1 MDDVESELGM
11 VNYVMAALAEEDG
24 DAAEQVA
31 ALATLCDVLAVAEDG
46 LSSVFPVSELVAHLP
61 RLVATGEGD
70 VPVFAA
76 RAIAEA
82 CEGVPPWA
90 KNFAR
95 FGAVEALRDRLVAI
109 DDIEL
114 AEECLRALD
123 AISQECPVLCLR
135 LGVAA
140 AVLQFFDFFS
150 TSKQKVVLR
159 IVDNVL
165 NDYKAEDAPKAI
177 EAAPALCNLLQSSTD
192 KTILASAVSC
202 LEMVSAGA
210 SGSAEHM
217 NMLCEL
223 NAVDAMM
230 KLMENNGWKNL
241 SDDTLAGIF
250 GLLTDLASVSAR
262 VTESLFEFNIFDLL
276 KQMITYYTLSHRD
289 SNKVQMLV
297 GLIYHL
303 VPPCQNSDHQNQLII
318 AKKQVIIEQI
328 RYIEQLA
335 SILTLIIEVAKS
347 VGLSS
352 ICYSCVVFIKNI
364 VKLTTPDFLMELQK
378 TVNLSSFLAC
388 LLARKNRH
396 VIFQTLNV
404 SKALLKKHHQF
415 FIEAFIKEG
424 VKHAVDTIQA
434 REKDAKSIHKK
445 KRNNNLQEICLCFDL
460 DSVTSS
466 THEACRIENMA
477 ILKLAEEIKKNF
489 LAKGSTRSPHMFGCV
504 SKSIRYLSA
513 MLNGHATGPP
523 TENQNLCKQSS
534 EFSRQLLSDE
544 LPSTSTFELVQSESI
559 KHLAGYLSNGA
570 YFNSNLRNCQDLIG
584 QLMEVQN
591 RLQKFAHLAL
601 TVENESSEK
610 PLGILVDKLIDAL
623 HTCYDSFPVILDDE
637 QCTRESTMIPLR
649 RSRTEESA
657 LLYIKFSRSSGEMG
671 LKDYDDVL
679 PVYLSSTPESIEE
692 DLFPDICI
700 RTDRDSACKE
710 TTQEASGSG
719 KSVGFR
725 DGDGHSHRSSKLTLS
740 YKGTKLQPSVPFFEP
755 ILRSMHGGQSDI
767 QIDPSFWDKEHK
779 IVYRRRNKSKKISP
793 HSSYHA
799 QLSCMHEKLEMS
811 LLKDPFFSTTLTGK
825 LPGDLD
831 ESDPSYNFLF
841 MLKVL
846 EGLNRFPYHLSMC
859 EKICKFAE
867 GYLQDMDGLKVT
879 ISPIPR
885 HQFVSNLLTNKL
897 ELQMQDILFGDGLIP
912 SWCVYMVENC
922 PFLLSF
928 EARWKYFCLTV
939 HYSFMSGEVSSP
951 SETVKYRVLRSN
963 ILEDAESML
972 NKHGSDTRMI
982 EVEYEEEIGTGRG
995 PTVEFYSTVSHGL
1008 QRMGL
1013 GMWRGDNTSQ
1023 EDCEAS
1029 FVHAPF
1035 GLFPQPW
1042 TSAKTS
1048 SQGISFSDVLQKFKL
1063 LGHLVARAILDGRVL
1078 GIPLSKAFY
1087 KIMLEQEL
1095 DIYDIPSFDP
1105 TLGKAVIEFH
1115 ALVKRKK
1122 FLETSLERTSNLVAD
1137 LSYKNVRLEDL
1148 CLDFTLPGNPEYELV
1163 PGGSEKMVTLDTLEE
1178 YVSSVAD
1185 ATLNSGISRQ
1195 IEAFKSGIDEVF
1207 DLKTLRMFSE
1217 DEMERILCGE
1227 QDAWASYKLEDHID
1241 FDHGYDVNSPS
1252 VINFLEILREFGRDD
1267 QRAFVQFTTGAP
1279 QLPLGGLAS
1288 LHPKL
1293 TVVRKQCD
1301 GKVDDELPSVNT
1313 CRHFIKLPPYSSKEI
1328 MRQKLKY
1335 ALAEG
1340 LDSFHLS

>member
-11 VNYVMAALAEEDG
+11 VNYVMAALTEENT

-31 ALATLCDVLAVAEDG
+31 ALATLCDVLAVSEDG
-46 LSSVFPVSELVAHLP
+46 LSGVFPISEFVAHLP

-70 VPVFAA
+70 VPIFAA

-82 CEGVPPWA
+82 CEGVPLWA
-90 KNFAR
+90 KNFTR

-114 AEECLRALD
+114 AEECLRALN
-123 AISQECPVLCLR
+123 AISHECPALCLR

-140 AVLQFFDFFS
+140 VVLQFFHFFS

-165 NDYKAEDAPKAI
+165 NNYRTEDAPKAM
-177 EAAPALCNLLQSSTD
+177 EAVPGLCNLLQSSAD
-192 KTILASAVSC
+192 KTILASVVSC

-210 SGSAEHM
+210 SGSAKHM

-223 NAVDAMM
+223 NAVDTMM
-230 KLMENNGWKNL
+230 KLVKNNGWKNL
-241 SDDTLAGIF
+241 SDDTLSGIF
-250 GLLTDLASVSAR
+250 GLLTNLASVSERAM
-262 VTESLFEFNIFDLL
+262 ESLFEFNIFDLL
-276 KQMITYYTLSHRD
+276 KQMITYYTLSHWD

-318 AKKQVIIEQI
+318 AKKQVIIEQS
-328 RYIEQLA
+328 RYTEQLA
-335 SILTLIIEVAKS
+335 SILTLIIQVAKS
-347 VGLSS
+347 VGRSS

-364 VKLTTPDFLMELQK
+364 VELTTPDFLMEVQK
-378 TVNLSSFLAC
+378 TANLASFLAC

-396 VIFQTLNV
+396 VIFQTLDV

-445 KRNNNLQEICLCFDL
+445 KRRNNLQEICLCFDL

-466 THEACRIENMA
+466 TYEACRIENMA
-477 ILKLAEEIKKNF
+477 ILKLAEEINKNL
-489 LAKGSTRSPHMFGCV
+489 LAKGSTRSPNVIGYV

-513 MLNGHATGPP
+513 LLNGHAMGPP
-523 TENQNLCKQSS
+523 AENQNLGKQLS

-544 LPSTSTFELVQSESI
+544 LSSTSTFELVQSESI

-570 YFNSNLRNCQDLIG
+570 YFNSKVKNCQDLTG
-584 QLMEVQN
+584 QLTEVQN
-591 RLQKFAHLAL
+591 RLQKFAYLAL

-610 PLGILVDKLIDAL
+610 PLGILVEKLIDAL

-637 QCTRESTMIPLR
+637 QCTRDNAMIPLR
-649 RSRTEESA
+649 HSSTEEPA
-657 LLYIKFSRSSGEMG
+657 LLYLKLSRSSGEMG
-671 LKDYDDVL
+671 LKDYDDVF
-679 PVYLSSTPESIEE
+679 PVYLYSTPESVED

-700 RTDRDSACKE
+700 RTDRDSAACKE

-719 KSVGFR
+719 KSDGFR
-725 DGDGHSHRSSKLTLS
+725 DGDGHRSSKLTHS
-740 YKGTKLQPSVPFFEP
+740 YKGRELQPSVPFLES
-755 ILRSMHGGQSDI
+755 ILLSMHEGQSDI
-767 QIDPSFWDKEHK
+767 KVDPSFWDKEHK
-779 IVYRRRNKSKKISP
+779 IVYRRNKSKKISP

-799 QLSCMHEKLEMS
+799 QLSCMHEKLEMA

-859 EKICKFAE
+859 ENIYKFAE
-867 GYLQDMDGLKVT
+867 GYIQDLDGLKVT

-885 HQFVSNLLTNKL
+885 HQFVSSLLTNKL
-897 ELQMQDILFGDGLIP
+897 ELQMQDTLFEDGFIP
-912 SWCVYMVENC
+912 SWGVYLVENC

-928 EARWKYFCLTV
+928 EARWKYFCLTLR
-939 HYSFMSGEVSSP
+939 YSFMSGEVSGP
-951 SETVKYRVLRSN
+951 SETEKYRVLRSN
-963 ILEDAESML
+963 ILEEAESMM

-982 EVEYEEEIGTGRG
+982 EVEFIEEMGTGRG

-1008 QRMGL
+1008 QRAGL
-1013 GMWRGDNTSQ
+1013 GMWRGDNTRQ
-1023 EDCEAS
+1023 EECEAS

-1063 LGHLVARAILDGRVL
+1063 LGHLVARAILDGRIL
-1078 GIPLSKAFY
+1078 DIPLSKAFY
-1087 KIMLEQEL
+1087 KVMLEQEL

-1122 FLETSLERTSNLVAD
+1122 FLETSLERTSNLAAD
-1137 LSYKNVRLEDL
+1137 LSYKNVSLEDL

-1185 ATLNSGISRQ
+1185 ATLSSGISKQ

-1207 DLKTLRMFSE
+1207 DLKALQMFSE

-1227 QDAWASYKLEDHID
+1227 QDAWTSYKLEDHID
-1241 FDHGYDVNSPS
+1241 FEHGYDVNSPS
-1252 VINFLEILREFGRDD
+1252 VINFLEILREFGRED
-1267 QRAFVQFTTGAP
+1267 QRAFLQFTTGAP

-1288 LHPKL
+1288 LHPRL

-1301 GKVDDELPSVNT
+1301 GKVDDELPSVST